1 MRNRIISL
9 TLGCLLLLFS
19 ACQRLTPVPAPTVTG
34 TTMPSPTIPS
44 TPAINPSPTPTL
56 SGATAT
62 FVPTLSMFTPTPHMQ
77 GPYAVVEVQEG
88 DRLNVRAEA
97 GVQARVVAAL
107 PPTATDVYLTGAS
120 QQVDGARWVEI
131 QRGSDAKVRGWV
143 NAFFLT
149 PWIPSE
155 DFCAA
160 TERQAV
166 LGALEQ
172 AIRQRDGRQLA
183 DLVSPVHGM
192 TVWLW
197 RSGKP
202 IRFDAGHARWVFTS
216 TYSHNWG
223 MHPASGLETSG
234 SFQEAVLPALEDAFL
249 HSHEVRC
256 NERTVPGLLD
266 SSVIPVSVQ
275 NYNVFKVLKPGSA
288 GVELDWRIWM
298 VAVEVL
304 DGKPYLTALIH
315 FQWEP

>member
-1 MRNRIISL
+1 MRNKPLFL
-9 TLGCLLLLFS
+9 TLGFLLLLVS
-19 ACQRLTPVPAPTVTG
+19 ACQRAISVPSPAPTAL
-34 TTMPSPTIPS
+34 PSPTLPP
-44 TPAINPSPTPTL
+44 TATVFPSPTPTL
-56 SGATAT
+56 IEVTAT
-62 FVPTLSMFTPTPHMQ
+62 SAPTLPALTPTPQVQ

-88 DRLNVRAEA
+88 DSLNVRAEA
-97 GVQARVVAAL
+97 GTQARVVATL

-131 QRGSDAKVRGWV
+131 QRGSDARLRGWV
-143 NAFFLT
+143 NAFYLT
-149 PWIPSE
+149 PWIPPE
-155 DFCAA
+155 DFCASV
-160 TERQAV
+160 EGQAV
-166 LGALEQ
+166 LGAFEQ

-197 RSGKP
+197 RSGNP
-202 IRFDAGHARWVFTS
+202 IRFDVEHARWVFTS

-223 MHPASGLETSG
+223 MHPASGLETRG

-249 HSHEVRC
+249 HSYEVRC
-256 NERTVPGLLD
+256 HERTVPGVLD
-266 SSVIPVSVQ
+266 SYVIPVSVQ
-275 NYNVFKVLKPGSA
+275 NYNVYKVFKPGSP